1 MAVSVRRNW
10 TGWILGV
17 GGILVLAGVGAA
29 AQMSIFSSA
38 LESPLSGVGSSDALP
53 ILVLAD
59 VGSYDE
65 PYAPDGNLDLI
76 TADQSGFAR
85 VYFANGDGTFGNNFS
100 ISLGRTP
107 TALALGD
114 FDGDQVPD
122 LAITDTSGNVVLLHG
137 NVDPNTQKGD
147 GTFSR
152 MGPAVPAGAAP
163 VALAA
168 VDVNNDTNLDLVI
181 VNSSESTGGVTVLLG
196 QGDGTFIGHCS
207 LSINTQC
214 ATNENCP
221 GSETCTLGR
230 SFDLPPG
237 GSAIGVGDFGNGNV
251 DLAIA
256 NGNTNSVFIFQNDG
270 TGNFSVLQEIHEDP
284 NGRQPVAIA
293 VGYVN
298 NDARLDLVV
307 ANQATDN
314 IGVLLGQTD
323 GTFRLQGVFESGTAN
338 GSPNG
343 VALLDANGDGK
354 LDVAVSNKLSFDV
367 SVLLGDG
374 TGNFGAP
381 RAFVTDQE
389 PLTVAARDLNGDEI
403 PDLVALNRDNT
414 MADAVVLLG
423 QGDGTFIGV
432 EDVIVDPT
440 PNAVIAG
447 DTDNDG
453 LADPIVSRSLSVC
466 SNEATKSCS
475 TNSDCGGSNTCQS
488 NGRLLVRR
496 SLPNGGFAA
505 PLALQF
511 PGDAF
516 AIGSGDFNADGRLD
530 IVALNKSTSNVSM
543 FLGQRDGFP
552 STPQNY
558 LVAGGVAL
566 AVGDWDRNGRADLAV
581 ASQGDGSSGAI
592 NILLSNADGSLQPPA
607 FIPLSINPLAIDW
620 GDFNK
625 DGKLDLAVVSN
636 PSKVTIALGK
646 GDGTFLQPPTDVS
659 ASIGGNGART
669 LAVADFD
676 GDGFDD
682 IAALLAPPDN
692 KVVVLYGSGGMNFTA
707 GGPLTFSGNNVW
719 DLAARDISGDLL
731 PDLVVSVQGV
741 GVNAVFGLVS
751 RGASRGFETVAN
763 VPVNRSPTSIIAADF
778 DGDGRYDVA
787 TTASNIAGTV
797 SVLTNI
803 GATPIIRGD
812 ANGDGK
818 VTAADLLAAAR
829 KLRDGA
835 ATRVEQAGNGLYRA
849 APGADA
855 NGDGLVTAQ
864 DVQAL
869 VHRLFPRI

>member
-1 MAVSVRRNW
+1 MAVSVRRKW
-10 TGWILGV
+10 TGWILSA
-17 GGILVLAGVGAA
+17 GGILVLAGAGVA

-38 LESPLSGVGSSDALP
+38 LDSPLSIASSDALP

-59 VGSYDE
+59 VGSDVEE

-76 TADQSGFAR
+76 TADQSPGKAW
-85 VYFANGDGTFGNNFS
+85 VYFGNGDGTFGNGLY

-122 LAITDTSGNVVLLHG
+122 LAITDASGNLILLQGH
-137 NVDPNTQKGD
+137 GD
-147 GTFSR
+147 GTFSQ
-152 MGPAVPAGAAP
+152 MGSAVPAGAAP

-168 VDVNNDTNLDLVI
+168 VDVNHDNKLDLVI
-181 VNSSESTGGVTVLLG
+181 VNSSESAGGVTVLLG
-196 QGDGTFIGHCS
+196 NGLGGFTGHCS
-207 LSINTQC
+207 LSTSTPC
-214 ATNENCP
+214 TTNGNCP
-221 GSETCTLGR
+221 NSETCKLGR

-256 NGNTNSVFIFQNDG
+256 NGNTNSVFIFQGDG
-270 TGNFSVLQEIHEDP
+270 HGNFSVLQEIHEDP
-284 NGRQPVAIA
+284 NGRQPVAVA

-298 NDARLDLVV
+298 NDTRLDLVV

-323 GTFRLQGVFESGTAN
+323 GTFRLQGLFESGTAN
-338 GSPNG
+338 SSPNG

-381 RAFVTDQE
+381 RAFVTNQE
-389 PLTVAARDLNGDEI
+389 PLAVAAADLDGDKI
-403 PDLVALNRDNT
+403 PDLVALNRDNNT
-414 MADAVVLLG
+414 ADAVVLLG
-423 QGDGTFIGV
+423 EGDGTFIGV

-453 LADPIVSRSLSVC
+453 LADLIV
-466 SNEATKSCS
+466 AHPTG
-475 TNSDCGGSNTCQS
+475 T
-488 NGRLLVRR
+488 LLVRR
-496 SLPNGGFAA
+496 AQPSGGFAA
-505 PLALQF
+505 PLTLQAA
-511 PGDAF
+511 GDAV
-516 AIGSGDFNADGRLD
+516 AIGRGDFNADGRLD

-543 FLGQRDGFP
+543 FLAQRDGFP
-552 STPQNY
+552 STPQNNY
-558 LVAGGVAL
+558 TVGAGGIAL
-566 AVGDWDRNGRADLAV
+566 AVGDWDGNGRSDLAV
-581 ASQGDGSSGAI
+581 ARQGTGSSGAI
-592 NILLSNADGSLQPPA
+592 DILLSDADGSLKDTGGS
-607 FIPLSINPLAIDW
+607 IPLSSNPVAIDW
-620 GDFNK
+620 GDFDK
-625 DGKLDLAVVSN
+625 DGHLDLVVVSPFGACSLTTSQTCN
-636 PSKVTIALGK
+636 VDTECPNGEVCHQKSKVTVSLGN
-646 GDGTFLQPPTDVS
+646 GNGTFQSGIDI
-659 ASIGGNGART
+659 SIAGAGNDART

-682 IAALLAPPDN
+682 IAVLLATRDN
-692 KVVVLYGSGGMNFTA
+692 EVVVLYGSGGVNFTA
-707 GGPLTFSGNNVW
+707 GTPLKSFSGNNVW
-719 DLAARDISGDLL
+719 GLAVRDINGDLL
-731 PDLVVSVQGV
+731 PDLLVSVQGA
-741 GVNAVFGLVS
+741 GVNAVYAFAS
-751 RGASRGFETVAN
+751 QGASRGFGEAVAN
-763 VPVNRSPTSIIAADF
+763 VPVNRSPTSIVAADF

-787 TTASNIAGTV
+787 TADNEFAGTV

-812 ANGDGK
+812 ANGDAK
-818 VTAADLLAAAR
+818 VTAADLLAVAR
-829 KLRDGA
+829 KLGDGA
-835 ATRVEQAGNGLYRA
+835 ETRVEQAGNGSYHVK
-849 APGADA
+849 PGADA

>member
-10 TGWILGV
+10 TGWILGA
-17 GGILVLAGVGAA
+17 GGILVLAGAGAA
-29 AQMSIFSSA
+29 AQLSIFSSA
-38 LESPLSGVGSSDALP
+38 LESPLSVGSSDALP

-59 VGSYDE
+59 VGSNDE

-76 TADQSGFAR
+76 TADQSGVAR
-85 VYFANGDGTFGNNFS
+85 VYFGNGNGTFGNNFS

-137 NVDPNTQKGD
+137 NIDPNTQKGD
-147 GTFSR
+147 GTFSQ
-152 MGPAVPAGAAP
+152 MGPAVAVGAAP

-168 VDVNNDTNLDLVI
+168 ADVNHDNKLDLVV

-196 QGDGTFIGHCS
+196 DGQGGFTGHCS
-207 LSINTQC
+207 SSTNTPC
-214 ATNENCP
+214 GTKGDCP

-230 SFDLPPG
+230 SFYLPPG

-251 DLAIA
+251 DLAIT
-256 NGNTNSVFIFQNDG
+256 NGNTNSVFIFQGDG
-270 TGNFSVLQEIHEDP
+270 DGNFSILQEIHEEP

-293 VGYVN
+293 VGYLN
-298 NDARLDLVV
+298 KDGRLDAVV

-389 PLTVAARDLNGDEI
+389 PLTVAARDLNGDGI

-440 PNAVIAG
+440 PNSVIAG

-453 LADPIVSRSLSVC
+453 LADLIVSRSLSVC
-466 SNEATKSCS
+466 SNEAAKSCS
-475 TNSDCGGSNTCQS
+475 TNSDCGGSNTCQP

-543 FLGQRDGFP
+543 FLGQKNGF
-552 STPQNY
+552 SSIKHY
-558 LVAGGVAL
+558 AVVGGVAL

-592 NILLSNADGSLQPPA
+592 NILLSKVDGSLQAPA
-607 FIPLSINPLAIDW
+607 SILLSVNPLAIDW

-625 DGKLDLAVVSN
+625 DGKLDLAVLSN
-636 PSKVTIALGK
+636 PSKVTIALGN
-646 GDGTFLQPPTDVS
+646 GDGIFQPPTDVS
-659 ASIGGNGART
+659 ASIGGDGART

-682 IAALLAPPDN
+682 IAVLLAAPDN
-692 KVVVLYGSGGMNFTA
+692 KVVVLYGSGGLNFTA
-707 GGPLTFSGNNVW
+707 GSPLTFLGNNVW

-731 PDLVVSVQGV
+731 PDLLVSVQGV

-751 RGASRGFETVAN
+751 RGASRGFEAVPN
-763 VPVNRSPTSIIAADF
+763 VPVNRRPTSIIAADF
-778 DGDGRYDVA
+778 DGDGRYDAA
-787 TTASNIAGTV
+787 TAASNIAGTV

-818 VTAADLLAAAR
+818 VTAADLLAVAC
-829 KLRDGA
+829 KLGDGA
-835 ATRVEQAGNGLYRA
+835 ATRVEQAGNGSYRA

-864 DVQAL
+864 DAPAL

>member
-1 MAVSVRRNW
+1 MAVSVRRKW
-10 TGWILGV
+10 TGWVLGA
-17 GGILVLAGVGAA
+17 GGILVLAGAGAA

-38 LESPLSGVGSSDALP
+38 LDSSLSGTWAQP

-59 VGSYDE
+59 VGSNDD

-76 TADQSGFAR
+76 TADQTSGVVTVWFG
-85 VYFANGDGTFGNNFS
+85 NGDGTFTNSNGGT
-100 ISLGRTP
+100 SLGRTP
-107 TALALGD
+107 KALALGD

-122 LAITDTSGNVVLLHG
+122 LAIADTSGNVVLLHG

-147 GTFSR
+147 GTFAQP
-152 MGPAVPAGAAP
+152 GPPVPAGAAP

-168 VDVNNDTNLDLVI
+168 ANVNVNHDNNLDLVV
-181 VNSSESTGGVTVLLG
+181 VNSSDSAGGVTVLLG
-196 QGDGTFIGHCS
+196 NGHGGFTGHCS
-207 LSINTQC
+207 VSTNTQC
-214 ATNENCP
+214 STQDPCP
-221 GSETCTLGR
+221 SSETCMLGR

-237 GSAIGVGDFGNGNV
+237 GSAISVGDFGNGKV
-251 DLAIA
+251 DLAIT
-256 NGNTNSVFIFQNDG
+256 NGNTNSVFIFQGDG
-270 TGNFSVLQEIHEDP
+270 DGNFSILQEIHEDP

-298 NDARLDLVV
+298 NDTRLDLVV

-323 GTFRLQGVFESGTAN
+323 GTFQLQGLFESGTTHS
-338 GSPNG
+338 SPNG
-343 VALLDANGDGK
+343 VALLDANGDRK
-354 LDVAVSNKLSFDV
+354 LDVAISHSLSFDV

-374 TGNFGAP
+374 KGNFGTP

-389 PLTVAARDLNGDEI
+389 PLAVAAGDLNGDRI

-414 MADAVVLLG
+414 TPDAVVLLG
-423 QGDGTFIGV
+423 QGDGSFKGV
-432 EDVIVDPT
+432 EDVSVDPT
-440 PNAVIAG
+440 PNVVIGG

-453 LADPIVSRSLSVC
+453 LADLIV
-466 SNEATKSCS
+466 AHPTG
-475 TNSDCGGSNTCQS
+475 T
-488 NGRLLVRR
+488 LLVRR
-496 SLPNGGFAA
+496 AQPSGGFAA
-505 PLALQF
+505 PVTLQAA
-511 PGDAF
+511 GGAV
-516 AIGSGDFNADGRLD
+516 AVGCGDFNADGWLD

-543 FLGQRDGFP
+543 FLGQRNGF
-552 STPQNY
+552 STKPPFA
-558 LVAGGVAL
+558 VGAGGVAL

-581 ASQGDGSSGAI
+581 ASQGEGSSGAI
-592 NILLSNADGSLQPPA
+592 NILLSKADGSLQSLAP
-607 FIPLSINPLAIDW
+607 IPLSVNPLAIDW

-636 PSKVTIALGK
+636 PSKVTIALGN
-646 GDGTFLQPPTDVS
+646 GDGTFQTPTDVS
-659 ASIGGNGART
+659 ASIGGNDAKT

-682 IAALLAPPDN
+682 IAVLRATPGN
-692 KVVVLYGSGGMNFTA
+692 EVVVLYGSGGVNFTT
-707 GGPLTFSGNNVW
+707 GRPVTFGNNVW
-719 DLAARDISGDLL
+719 DLAARDINGDLL
-731 PDLVVSVQGV
+731 PDLLVSVQGA
-741 GVNAVFGLVS
+741 GVNAVYAFAS
-751 RGASRGFETVAN
+751 QGASRAFGDAVAN

-778 DGDGRYDVA
+778 DGDGRYDAA